1 MVYFYL
7 IYIYTSLFWWN
18 YIHALFFFWYILLL
32 IPACLELIFF
42 KQSLLYRFFLFVL
55 SVNRQI
61 LEQVEKVMLWK
72 NNIIGWILL
81 QFPVLSEIDGNSH
94 AFPMW

>member
-1 MVYFYL
+1 MEL
-7 IYIYTSLFWWN
+7 HLCP
-18 YIHALFFFWYILLL
+18 LLLL
-32 IPACLELIFF
+32 IYFAFNSSVSGIDFF

-61 LEQVEKVMLWK
+61 LEQEEKIMLWK

-94 AFPMW
+94 AFPIW